1 MTELAQKTDNGATE
15 KEPGHES
22 HLTPDASR
30 LTAFEP
36 EILAFC
42 CEH

>member
-1 MTELAQKTDNGATE
+1 MMTDMIQQEVGSGRQ
-15 KEPGHES
+15 ES
-22 HLTPDASR
+22 AVK
-30 LTAFEP
+30 AFEP

>member
-1 MTELAQKTDNGATE
+1 MSERVR
-15 KEPGHES
+15 ES
-22 HLTPDASR
+22 LESSQESRFTAHASR
-30 LTAFEP
+30 LTVFEP

>member
-1 MTELAQKTDNGATE
+1 MAEGVQERIEAASVAQTGV
-15 KEPGHES
+15 
-22 HLTPDASR
+22 
-30 LTAFEP
+30 FEP